1 MIKVLVVDDHE
12 LVRTGFCRIL
22 ETSDEFRVV
31 GEASSGED
39 ALRLADALHPA
50 VVLMDVFMPG
60 MGGIEATSKLIEK
73 HPDIKVI
80 ALSMHFEAPFP
91 CQMNEAGALGYLTKR
106 CSAEELFQSIR
117 TVAKGQ
123 PYLSM
128 DLARSLSLASM
139 GGRDEGSPLLCLSQR
154 ELQVL
159 MMIVRGARTQDVAD
173 TLFLS
178 PKTISTYRQRL
189 FEKLG
194 VKTDVEMTHLAL
206 RHGILKQAPPVTG
219 A

>member
-1 MIKVLVVDDHE
+1 MIKVLLVDDHE
-12 LVRTGFCRIL
+12 LVRTGFRRIL
-22 ETSDEFRVV
+22 ETSNEFKVV
-31 GEASSGED
+31 GEASNGED
-39 ALRLADALHPA
+39 ALRLADTLHPA

-60 MGGIEATSKLIEK
+60 MGGIETTSKLTQK
-73 HPDIKVI
+73 HPEIKVI

-91 CQMNEAGALGYLTKR
+91 CQMNEAGALGYLTKG

-128 DLARSLSLASM
+128 DLARTLSLAILS
-139 GGRDEGSPLLCLSQR
+139 GRDEGSQLQSVTQR

-159 MMIVRGARTQDVAD
+159 MMIVEGKKTQDIAD

-178 PKTISTYRQRL
+178 PKTISTYRKRL

-194 VKTDVEMTHLAL
+194 AKSDVELTHMAI
-206 RHGILKQAPPVTG
+206 RHGVLKQVPQ
-219 A
+219 